1 MAPRT
6 LHFSKDVRRTLKLLN
21 GEDVTKGT
29 STSPGSVGRIAV
41 YQRRAMLGRPVL
53 HEDDDNTL
61 KPDFLIDEVVEQSL
75 ELPDDFA
82 GGGD

>member
-1 MAPRT
+1 
-6 LHFSKDVRRTLKLLN
+6 
-21 GEDVTKGT
+21 
-29 STSPGSVGRIAV
+29 
-41 YQRRAMLGRPVL
+41 MLGRPVL